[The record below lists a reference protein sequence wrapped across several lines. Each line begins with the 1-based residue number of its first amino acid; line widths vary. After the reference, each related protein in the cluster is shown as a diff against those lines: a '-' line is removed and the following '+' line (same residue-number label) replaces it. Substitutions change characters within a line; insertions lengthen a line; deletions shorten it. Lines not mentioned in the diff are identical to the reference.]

1 MNYENVN
8 KYHILKG
15 NKLNINVEGRAP
27 GKH

>member
-8 KYHILKG
+8 KCHILEG
-15 NKLNINVEGRAP
+15 NKMTVNVEGRAP